1 MPLKLNVGLCRK
13 VGEANYS
20 SRGANIN
27 VEVEID
33 GSLAGEPDKLH
44 ERIRQLFGLVRNALG
59 EELTGS
65 NGNGS
70 NSHATPANGEWRSGY
85 GPPANGNDHGNGNGQ
100 TNGGNGNS
108 GNGGPRPA
116 TASQVK
122 AIYAIAR
129 SQRLDVTAM
138 LRARYQVGRP
148 DDLNIKQASS
158 LIDDLKRT
166 GS

>member
-33 GSLAGEPDKLH
+33 GALASEPDRLH
-44 ERIRQLFGLVRNALG
+44 ERIRQLFGLVRNALV
-59 EELTGS
+59 EELNGGS
-65 NGNGS
+65 G
-70 NSHATPANGEWRSGY
+70 HA
-85 GPPANGNDHGNGNGQ
+85 PPANGDWRSGHGQPANGQDHGNGQ
-100 TNGGNGNS
+100 TNGGNGNP
-108 GNGGPRPA
+108 GNGRERPA
-116 TASQVK
+116 TQSQVK

-129 SQRLDVTAM
+129 SQRIDVPTM
-138 LRARYQVGRP
+138 LRARFQVGRP
-148 DDLNIKQASS
+148 DDLNIKEASS
-158 LIDDLKRT
+158 LIDELKRT

>member
-1 MPLKLNVGLCRK
+1 MSLKLNVGLNRK

-44 ERIRQLFGLVRNALG
+44 ERIRQLFGLARNALV
-59 EELTGS
+59 EELNG
-65 NGNGS
+65 GNG
-70 NSHATPANGEWRSGY
+70 HTAPAAPGNGEWRSGY
-85 GPPANGNDHGNGNGQ
+85 GPPANGHDHGNGQ

-108 GNGGPRPA
+108 GNGRPRPA
-116 TASQVK
+116 TQSQVK

-129 SQRLDVTAM
+129 SQRLDVPTM
-138 LRARYQVGRP
+138 LRARFQVGRP
-148 DDLNIKQASS
+148 DDLNIKEASS

-166 GS
+166 ES